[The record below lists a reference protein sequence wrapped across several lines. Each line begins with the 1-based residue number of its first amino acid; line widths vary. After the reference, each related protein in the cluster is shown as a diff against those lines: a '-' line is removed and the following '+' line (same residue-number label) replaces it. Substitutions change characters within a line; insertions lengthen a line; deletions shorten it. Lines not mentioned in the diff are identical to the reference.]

1 VQPPSNGQVL
11 LGAPGEPLFTDWTN
25 KQVGGHAG
33 HAPIAAVLTGWLR
46 PDVPHPHSPPLPSFA
61 FVLFDKREQFFET
74 LALVHAVKPGSLA
87 PRFR

>member
-1 VQPPSNGQVL
+1 MQL
-11 LGAPGEPLFTDWTN
+11 LPVAVREPLFADRTN

-46 PDVPHPHSPPLPSFA
+46 PDVPHPHSPPLRSFA
-61 FVLFDKREQFFET
+61 FVLFDKRQQLLEM
-74 LALVHAVKPGSLA
+74 LALVHAVKPESLA

>member
-1 VQPPSNGQVL
+1 
-11 LGAPGEPLFTDWTN
+11 
-25 KQVGGHAG
+25 
-33 HAPIAAVLTGWLR
+33 VLTGWLH
-46 PDVPHPHSPPLPSFA
+46 PDVPHPHSPPLLSFA